1 MVSWASRYPAPSCGH
16 DGESW
21 SGVVE
26 GKALEEGGVALPH
39 DGGGPRPF
47 LRMEGRIEASRR
59 GQQRSTGTQPD
70 DRRTDTGSSE
80 TMPSAGAE
88 LRTTRRR
95 GHRPGSVRCSRW
107 GGTAWEFRIVIA
119 KAIGM
124 KYLGSPSPA
133 GGPRDLGV
141 LVRNVRCAANI
152 AKFSNVCYKRYICCA
167 AKIGLNG
174 DA

>member
-1 MVSWASRYPAPSCGH
+1 MVSWASRYAAPSRGH
-16 DGESW
+16 DGEPW

-26 GKALEEGGVALPH
+26 GKALEEGGVALPQ
-39 DGGGPRPF
+39 DGGGPRLF

-59 GQQRSTGTQPD
+59 GRQRSTGTQPD

-95 GHRPGSVRCSRW
+95 GHRRGTVRCSRL
-107 GGTAWEFRIVIA
+107 GGTASGFRIVIA

-133 GGPRDLGV
+133 GGHES
-141 LVRNVRCAANI
+141 LVCSSAMFAAQRILPNARI
-152 AKFSNVCYKRYICCA
+152 SDTRHIFA
-167 AKIGLNG
+167 AQQNRLER
-174 DA
+174 